1 LFQIV
6 ARFLTFSFTRDAF
19 EVWWNL

>member
-6 ARFLTFSFTRDAF
+6 ARFLTFSFTRDAL